1 MSKERDLLKEWVSS
15 YIAREGLNDSY
26 REPISLA
33 GVYRET
39 MSLLAQPEEEP
50 VAWKDRTYGNLHHV
64 DWGGDSIPL
73 YTSPPQREGL
83 DLDIKDFHRGF
94 LSALEHAV
102 YVDPQKPEQE
112 QEQEQEQEP
121 VAWIDVGSL
130 KGLQESTG
138 YALRYLTNDIDNLK
152 PTDVPLYLAPPTRKP
167 LSEYEITEA
176 CLLKGQ
182 DYVSAFIDGVEFAEK
197 HYRITG
203 VDDGH

>member
-1 MSKERDLLKEWVSS
+1 MSIERALLEKWVKGAINYDLIEDTK
-15 YIAREGLNDSY
+15 D
-26 REPISLA
+26 
-33 GVYRET
+33 
-39 MSLLAQPEEEP
+39 LLAQPEQDAPEYEDGP
-50 VAWKDRTYGNLHHV
+50 EF
-64 DWGGDSIPL
+64 
-73 YTSPPQREGL
+73 EGWE
-83 DLDIKDFHRGF
+83 KRSGKF
-94 LSALEHAV
+94 
-102 YVDPQKPEQE
+102 
-112 QEQEQEQEP
+112 EQEP